1 MFSRAMIRDP
11 TAAWIGTSNCCRGIS
26 SLSLAVIARPYSRAL
41 SACTIWLNAS
51 TGWPCRRMSTFTRL
65 ASCSPSGS

>member
-51 TGWPCRRMSTFTRL
+51 TGWPCSRMSTFTRL
-65 ASCSPSGS
+65 ACCSPSGS